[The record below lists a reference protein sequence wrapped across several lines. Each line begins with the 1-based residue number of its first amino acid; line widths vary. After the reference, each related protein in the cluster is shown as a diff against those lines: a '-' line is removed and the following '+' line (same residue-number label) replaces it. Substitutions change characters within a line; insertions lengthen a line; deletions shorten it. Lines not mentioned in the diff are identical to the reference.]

1 MEHIKTFWRRRGL
14 LWELVKKG
22 IKLKYRRSYL
32 GILWSFLEPLLTTV
46 VLTIVFG
53 TLLGRGGRDFPV
65 YILCGRLLYS
75 FFSTSTKAA
84 SKSIRQNSSMI
95 KKVYVP
101 KYLYPLSSILYN
113 YIITGISLLTL
124 VPLSIYCHVYPTV
137 YMPLV
142 IVPFILLFMLTY
154 GASMILST
162 VTVFFRDMEY
172 LWDVLLMIIMYT
184 SAIFYYPEKL
194 MNSGFF
200 WILKYN
206 PLYCIIMNFRYAMF
220 GQPLDMQYVLIAAAY
235 GIGLSV
241 IGTYAFYKKQDEF
254 ILAI

>member
-1 MEHIKTFWRRRGL
+1 MEHFKAFWKRRGL

-32 GILWSFLEPLLTTV
+32 GIFWSFLEPLLTTV

-53 TLLGRGGRDFPV
+53 TLFGRGERNFPL

-75 FFSTSTKAA
+75 FYSTSTKAA
-84 SKSIRQNSSMI
+84 AKSIQANASMI

-113 YIITGISLLTL
+113 YVITGISLLTL
-124 VPLSIYCHVYPTV
+124 IPLSIYCREYPTP
-137 YMPLV
+137 YIFQA
-142 IVPFILLFMLTY
+142 IVPFLLLFLLTY
-154 GASMILST
+154 GSSMILAT
-162 VTVFFRDMEY
+162 VTVFFRDMQY
-172 LWDVLLMIIMYT
+172 IWDVLLMIIMYT

-194 MNSGFF
+194 MKSGFY

-206 PLYCIIMNFRYAMF
+206 PLYCIIMNFRYAMM
-220 GQPLDMQYVLIAAAY
+220 GEPMEMQYIIIAAGY
-235 GIGLSV
+235 GIALSV
-241 IGTYAFYKKQDEF
+241 IGTYIFYKKQDDF